1 MDPRRDRAGG
11 ALLGLAVG
19 DALGTTLEFSLRD
32 SEPRVSDMVGGG
44 PFGLAPGEWTD
55 DTSMALCLAESILE
69 RGAIDPED
77 LMRRF
82 TAWWQDGDNSLYGIC
97 FDIGITTSAALQRF
111 LDTGDPLSGSTDP
124 RTAGNGSLM
133 RLAPA
138 AIRWWG
144 DPGKARAAARLQ
156 SRTTHGAAQAV
167 DACDFFA
174 GLLVE
179 AIAGKPKE
187 ALLSPR
193 AFDGHEAV
201 AEIAAGSWRGKRRDE
216 ISSSGYVV
224 HTLEAALWSIDGARS
239 FADALIAAVNLGDD
253 ADTVGAVTGQLAGAL
268 WGASRIPAAW
278 LEKLAWRGRIQ
289 QLALDLFDAGE
300 AR

>member
-179 AIAGKPKE
+179 AIAGKPKKRCS
-187 ALLSPR
+187 APVLSTVTRPSRRSPPAHGAANGGTRYLR
-193 AFDGHEAV
+193 AAMSC
-201 AEIAAGSWRGKRRDE
+201 IRWKRRCGL
-216 ISSSGYVV
+216 STAPG
-224 HTLEAALWSIDGARS
+224 RS
-239 FADALIAAVNLGDD
+239 Q
-253 ADTVGAVTGQLAGAL
+253 T
-268 WGASRIPAAW
+268 P
-278 LEKLAWRGRIQ
+278 
-289 QLALDLFDAGE
+289 
-300 AR
+300 